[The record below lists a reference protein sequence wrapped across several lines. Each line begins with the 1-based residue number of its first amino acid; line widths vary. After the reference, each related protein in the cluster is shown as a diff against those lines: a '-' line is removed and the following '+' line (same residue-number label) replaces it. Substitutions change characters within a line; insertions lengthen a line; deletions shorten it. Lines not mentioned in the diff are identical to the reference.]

1 MFYDYYIE
9 HDVYMARSEHEIMV
23 FLSVYLLLL
32 NILPLVASF
41 VITSKKAKVEQ
52 MELELRFDNKREKHI
67 VY

>member
-9 HDVYMARSEHEIMV
+9 HDVYMARSEHEIMI

-32 NILPLVASF
+32 NVLPLVASF

-52 MELELRFDNKREKHI
+52 ME
-67 VY
+67 